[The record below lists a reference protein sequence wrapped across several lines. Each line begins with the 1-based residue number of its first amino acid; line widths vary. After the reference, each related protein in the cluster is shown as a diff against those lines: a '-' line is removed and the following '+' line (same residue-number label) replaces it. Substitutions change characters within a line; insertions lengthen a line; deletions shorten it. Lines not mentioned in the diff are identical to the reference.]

1 MIARFV
7 TLGAALLLA
16 SCGSPADEGTG
27 SAGAEAEAPT
37 DAVVPGGPA
46 IDILAFGD
54 RLFAGYRLDSAQ
66 SYPARLQEAL
76 RQRGLNV
83 TVTNAGVSGD
93 TTAAGLQRLDFVLDS
108 MAGQP
113 DLVLLELGAND
124 MLRGLPAAEA
134 RRNLDQ
140 ILQRLDQRGIPVMI
154 YGMRAAPNLG
164 GEYGKSF
171 DTIFPDLAGK
181 YDAELVPFFIEP
193 LIFDR
198 SLVQP
203 DQLHPTAQGVDAMVE
218 KTVEQVED
226 RVEDLD

>member
-1 MIARFV
+1 M
-7 TLGAALLLA
+7 
-16 SCGSPADEGTG
+16 
-27 SAGAEAEAPT
+27 
-37 DAVVPGGPA
+37 
-46 IDILAFGD
+46 
-54 RLFAGYRLDSAQ
+54 
-66 SYPARLQEAL
+66 
-76 RQRGLNV
+76 
-83 TVTNAGVSGD
+83 
-93 TTAAGLQRLDFVLDS
+93 LDS